1 MTRTEEIRE
10 YYQQKLAKQQERLKS
25 ASSKW
30 SMVGYLRGGMFL
42 LSLVPLG
49 LALGAVLDMRTPWLY
64 LAALLF
70 LGFLVVA
77 FFHEGMSTAIRKSR
91 LLCEMNRESLAR
103 MDRDWKKIK
112 VPEYEFPD
120 EFTPV
125 AFDLDLFG
133 ESSLYKLLGI
143 ARTPLGITTLGDWI
157 REGTNCEEVAA
168 RQIAVA
174 ELAPKRELREQF
186 RLICA
191 ELSASQSGPNRFAEW
206 TTSENWFTG
215 RKWLLWLCRLTG
227 LCAIVS
233 LPLLL
238 FGVLPP
244 TITLPILLVAIV
256 INFLIS
262 IFFAGAM
269 HDIFNQISTH
279 QNEIAKYGKLF
290 QTVVDFKS
298 ESPYLNEIK
307 TGLSSQD
314 INVQQDIA
322 TLSKWN
328 WLANIRR
335 NGILFMPYLV
345 FEFLVMWDAH
355 VLWELEKWKE
365 KHGGKAKIWFESLG
379 KWEAILALAKLAH
392 DNPDWNFPKV
402 VDQPKDQTKI
412 ECEQVAHPLMGESVA
427 NDVAVGP
434 PGSVLLVTGSNMSGK
449 STLLRSIGVNA
460 VLAQMGSV
468 VRANKM
474 ETTPVHI
481 ETSMRIVDSLADGV
495 SFFMAELKRLKYV
508 VDQASDH
515 QAEGQRPMLFLLD
528 EILQGTN
535 SRERQIAVSR
545 VVRSLIDRQAIGA
558 ISTHDLD
565 LATTPELEKA
575 CRTVHFS
582 EQFTE
587 EDGVK
592 KMTFDYQMKQGIA
605 ETTNALKLLEI
616 VGLTEPTK

>member
-1 MTRTEEIRE
+1 MAKSEEIRDF
-10 YYQQKLAKQQERLKS
+10 YGKKLEKQQERLRLS
-25 ASSKW
+25 SSKW

-42 LSLVPLG
+42 LSLVPIGLG
-49 LALGAVLDMRTPWLY
+49 FASFMEMRTPWFW
-64 LAALLF
+64 LAGLLF

-91 LLCEMNRESLAR
+91 LLCEMHRESLAR
-103 MDRDWKKIK
+103 MDRDWPKIK
-112 VPEYEFPD
+112 SPPYEFSE

-133 ESSLYKLLGI
+133 DSSLFKLLGI

-157 REGTNCEEVAA
+157 VNGADCDEVAA

-174 ELAPKRELREQF
+174 ELAPKRELREKF

-206 TTSENWFTG
+206 TESENWFSG
-215 RKWLLWLCRLTG
+215 RLWLLWLCRLTG
-227 LCAIVS
+227 LVSIAAIV
-233 LPLLL
+233 LMLVGLIPL
-238 FGVLPP
+238 
-244 TITLPILLVAIV
+244 TITGPVLMVTVAI
-256 INFLIS
+256 NFFIS
-262 IFFAGAM
+262 VFFAGAM

-279 QNEIAKYGKLF
+279 QNEITKYGSLF
-290 QTVVDFKS
+290 STIVDFES
-298 ESPYLNEIK
+298 ESPYLHDIK
-307 TGLSSQD
+307 AGLSAGEN
-314 INVQQDIA
+314 NVQADVA

-335 NGILFMPYLV
+335 NGVLFIPYLI

-355 VLWELEKWKE
+355 VLWQLEKWKE
-365 KHGGKAKIWFESLG
+365 KHGGKAKGWFQSLG
-379 KWEAILALAKLAH
+379 KWEAILALSKLAH
-392 DNPDWNFPKV
+392 DNPDWVFPKV
-402 VDQPKDQTKI
+402 TEQGKDQTRI
-412 ECEQVAHPLMGESVA
+412 ECKKIAHPLMGPSVS
-427 NDVAVGP
+427 NDVSVGP

-468 VRANKM
+468 VRAESM
-474 ETTPVHI
+474 ESTPLHI

-508 VDQASDH
+508 VDQASSH
-515 QAEGQRPMLFLLD
+515 QSAGQRPMLFLLD

-545 VVRSLIDRQAIGA
+545 VVRSLIDRLAIGA

-592 KMTFDYQMKQGIA
+592 KMTFDYKMKQGIA

-616 VGLTEPTK
+616 VGLTEPE